1 MHQSFSF
8 GRILG
13 VKVGANWSVIVILW
27 LIAWSLADERF
38 PVVAPGY
45 STTSYWIS
53 GVLAAVTFFM
63 CLLAHE
69 LAHSVVARR
78 YDVHLEGIV
87 LWLFGGVSKFTGDPP
102 SAQAELKIAAA
113 GPATS
118 MGIAVGFFA
127 LTRLVDGVGGSAL
140 AGAALGWLG
149 WFNGSLA
156 VFNLVPAFP
165 LDGGRVLRAWLWGR
179 HGDKRR
185 ATASAANAGRLF
197 AYVLIGLGLLQFL
210 IGGFVGGLW
219 FVFLGWFLLSA
230 AQAEASQSM
239 LDDQLH
245 GVTVRSAMTPNP
257 VVVPATVTVGQL
269 IDGWMFDH
277 RCSTFPLVDREGAVT
292 GLVTIARVKSVPVDR
307 RATTP
312 VMDIAAPRAE
322 LVTCQVDEPLWPV
335 ITRLSGSADQRALV
349 YDGDTLAGIVSPSD
363 VTRVLELT
371 QLGNPATSQ
380 APPGP

>member
-118 MGIAVGFFA
+118 MGIAVGFFVDPPGRRRGRLGLGGCSA
-127 LTRLVDGVGGSAL
+127 RLVGLVQRQPGGVQPGAGL
-140 AGAALGWLG
+140 PVGWRAGAARGCG
-149 WFNGSLA
+149 VAMGTSAVPRPVPRTPGGSL
-156 VFNLVPAFP
+156 P
-165 LDGGRVLRAWLWGR
+165 
-179 HGDKRR
+179 
-185 ATASAANAGRLF
+185 
-197 AYVLIGLGLLQFL
+197 
-210 IGGFVGGLW
+210 
-219 FVFLGWFLLSA
+219 
-230 AQAEASQSM
+230 
-239 LDDQLH
+239 
-245 GVTVRSAMTPNP
+245 
-257 VVVPATVTVGQL
+257 
-269 IDGWMFDH
+269 
-277 RCSTFPLVDREGAVT
+277 
-292 GLVTIARVKSVPVDR
+292 
-307 RATTP
+307 
-312 VMDIAAPRAE
+312 
-322 LVTCQVDEPLWPV
+322 TC
-335 ITRLSGSADQRALV
+335 
-349 YDGDTLAGIVSPSD
+349 
-363 VTRVLELT
+363 
-371 QLGNPATSQ
+371 
-380 APPGP
+380 

>member
-27 LIAWSLADERF
+27 LIAEPADERF

-165 LDGGRVLRAWLWGR
+165 LDGGRVLRVAVGSPWGQAPC
-179 HGDKRR
+179 HGQCRERR
-185 ATASAANAGRLF
+185 EALCLRADRAGAPAVPHRRVRRWAL
-197 AYVLIGLGLLQFL
+197 VCVPWVVPVVGRSG
-210 IGGFVGGLW
+210 GGL
-219 FVFLGWFLLSA
+219 
-230 AQAEASQSM
+230 
-239 LDDQLH
+239 
-245 GVTVRSAMTPNP
+245 
-257 VVVPATVTVGQL
+257 
-269 IDGWMFDH
+269 
-277 RCSTFPLVDREGAVT
+277 AVH
-292 GLVTIARVKSVPVDR
+292 A
-307 RATTP
+307 
-312 VMDIAAPRAE
+312 
-322 LVTCQVDEPLWPV
+322 
-335 ITRLSGSADQRALV
+335 
-349 YDGDTLAGIVSPSD
+349 
-363 VTRVLELT
+363 
-371 QLGNPATSQ
+371 
-380 APPGP
+380 